1 MGSGSRSRQEGF
13 PTTVCRGP
21 QAALVRGDLQR
32 GCLVMVS
39 AGLQKEQDR
48 GQSAAPGTTP
58 RPPPHAPPR
67 PHLRLSLTMPGLGS
81 TPRGPVLLLLLLVVP
96 GRPGGREGA

>member
-32 GCLVMVS
+32 GRLVMVS
-39 AGLQKEQDR
+39 AGLQEEQDH
-48 GQSAAPGTTP
+48 GQRAAPGTT
-58 RPPPHAPPR
+58 PR